1 MPDEERRSPLDAFR
15 APDDTDDVGGDT
27 EELDEVDAVET
38 IEDEP
43 DAGSGEVE
51 DIDPAFYAHGGIALS
66 EAELQVLG
74 ELQGRRVL
82 MVGAGNGE
90 DAASLVNL
98 GATLTVVDDEE
109 SIEPPRA
116 LLAEAG
122 LEAEFFIDA
131 PMALSVDL
139 RNTDFDL
146 VYSGFGAIDWMDD
159 IGGWAGGIADCLK
172 SGGRLVVYDEH
183 PFAYTFA
190 EADDHLRVA
199 YSYFGAGDVD
209 DESDA
214 NEEESDDGPTWTL
227 GDIVTA
233 LGANGLATI
242 SLLELRES
250 NRFES
255 PLDRLGDA
263 SYDEVARVPGAFLLV
278 AVKLPEHS
286 F

>member
-15 APDDTDDVGGDT
+15 APDDDDDIGDDT
-27 EELDEVDAVET
+27 EELDDDDTDVDEA
-38 IEDEP
+38 DP
-43 DAGSGEVE
+43 GSDEVE

-109 SIEPPRA
+109 SVEPPRA

-172 SGGRLVVYDEH
+172 SGGRLVIYDEH

-190 EADDHLRVA
+190 EEGDHLRVA
-199 YSYFGAGDVD
+199 HSYFGAGDAD
-209 DESDA
+209 DESEGDD
-214 NEEESDDGPTWTL
+214 EQSDDGPTWTL

-255 PLDRLGDA
+255 PLDRLGEA
-263 SYDEVARVPGAFLLV
+263 TYDEVARVPGAFLLV
-278 AVKLPEHS
+278 ALKLPEHS